1 LSYYLPVIDWHA
13 HHTAPEVAARIVLLG
28 GREPRPDPLDSVD
41 FGKRVA
47 EMDANGIDLQLV
59 SQGAGLN
66 ADGWPA
72 GVAMDL
78 VRLSN
83 DAVAE
88 RVAPYADRLRGTIA
102 VTYVDPE
109 GSAAEIDRM
118 ADRGFCAIMMYARPD
133 LVGEPASEAIFAKA
147 ADRKLPVFLHGG
159 GAAGRRADPS
169 LERLED
175 GGQGVAVSV
184 LADASVSEF
193 VVRTIA
199 AGVFDRYPDLRVV
212 IRSSGGSVPLLLHKL
227 WWKHKT
233 ADGEK
238 RYSDVLREQYLVDCA
253 NGDARTLAFLLD
265 SMGEANVVFGSDY
278 CGGLGP
284 LDKAVQVVQDQSQ
297 PERVRRILD
306 GNSRRLL
313 GV

>member
-1 LSYYLPVIDWHA
+1 MCQSTARLGRLATSRPAENWRLRLSYYLPVIDWHA

-109 GSAAEIDRM
+109 GSAAEIDR
-118 ADRGFCAIMMYARPD
+118 
-133 LVGEPASEAIFAKA
+133 
-147 ADRKLPVFLHGG
+147 
-159 GAAGRRADPS
+159 
-169 LERLED
+169 
-175 GGQGVAVSV
+175 
-184 LADASVSEF
+184 
-193 VVRTIA
+193 
-199 AGVFDRYPDLRVV
+199 YPDVRVV